1 MTAVPARPDL
11 DALAQLA
18 RRAGAEVMRIYR
30 SDFAVAGKADASPVT
45 EADVL
50 AEAVILEGLAALDPH
65 TPVVAEESVA
75 AGRVPVVGACFWLVD
90 PLDGT
95 REFVQRN
102 GEFTVNIARIE
113 HGVPVAGVVY
123 APALEALYAGA
134 AGQGAWLEAAEGEAI
149 ARRPIRCRACPD
161 EGATVVASRSHGDP
175 RDVDA
180 FLRGVRVARRVQ
192 AGSSLKFGLVA
203 AGQADLYPRLSRT
216 MEWDTAAGHA
226 VVAAAGGS
234 VTTPEG
240 APFVYGKPGHAN
252 GAFVCRG
259 LPPAT
264 RRAGG

>member
-1 MTAVPARPDL
+1 MTGAPARVDL

-30 SDFAVAGKADASPVT
+30 SDFAVTGKADASPVT

-50 AEAVILEGLAALDPH
+50 AEAVILEGLAALDPGV
-65 TPVVAEESVA
+65 PVVAEESVA
-75 AGRVPVVGACFWLVD
+75 AGRVPAVGACFWLVD

-123 APALEALYAGA
+123 APALEVLYAGA
-134 AGQGAWLEAAEGEAI
+134 AGQGAWVEEGAAST
-149 ARRPIRCRACPD
+149 RRPIRCRACPD

-175 RDVDA
+175 REVDD
-180 FLRGVRVARRVQ
+180 FLRGERVARRVQ

-259 LPPAT
+259 LPSA
-264 RRAGG
+264 ALGGGG